1 MELKTQYFA
10 PADQGRAD
18 IKPTDLAIIDEKS
31 TPVEEQDR
39 FRSLIRTKMD
49 PKERALVR
57 KLDYYIMPT
66 ICVMYFLN
74 YVDRNAIAQARL
86 NHFEHD
92 LGMSGNQF
100 NTAVSILFIGYVLM
114 QVPSNMLIT
123 RIKPGIY
130 MSGCMLLWA
139 VVSASTAS
147 VKSYEGLVVSRFFL
161 GIAEAPF
168 YPGATYILAIYYTHS
183 EMAARVG
190 LMYAGQLLATGF
202 TGLISAGVFAG
213 MDGLRGFTGW
223 QWLFIIEGALTAFVA
238 ILGFWLLPNTPDD
251 TYWLTED
258 ERKLVQARRA
268 RDRMSDI
275 FGETSAWEGLKQ
287 AFKDKRTWLFCF
299 MQMFHLSACSF
310 NAFFPTV
317 AKTLKYDTTVTLLLT
332 CPPFVLAGIGSTLVG
347 WSSGRLNERTWH
359 ITATLSFA
367 IAGFVIAAST
377 LNTAARYVACFIFPV
392 GAFSANSVIVGWAS
406 STLSQTEE
414 KRAVVLA
421 ITNVFGHI
429 GYIYGAYLWPD
440 SDEPRYGIGFGASAG
455 FALLSICCAW
465 VVRTLLIQENKK
477 IRMSV
482 PEPTINLYSY

>member
-1 MELKTQYFA
+1 MEFKGQKL
-10 PADQGRAD
+10 P
-18 IKPTDLAIIDEKS
+18 PTPKLGDTAIVDEK
-31 TPVEEQDR
+31 PLIVEQESEPHTHAR
-39 FRSLIRTKMD
+39 IKMD
-49 PKERALVR
+49 PKEKALVR
-57 KLDYYIMPT
+57 KLDLYIMPT

-86 NHFEHD
+86 NHFERD
-92 LGMSGNQF
+92 LNMAGNEF
-100 NTAVSILFIGYVLM
+100 NTAVSILFVGYVLM

-130 MSGCMLLWA
+130 MSGCMFVWA
-139 VVSASTAS
+139 VVSTCTAA
-147 VKSYEGLVVSRFFL
+147 VKNYRGLVASRFFL

-183 EMAARVG
+183 EMATRVG
-190 LMYAGQLLATGF
+190 LMYCGQLLATGV

-213 MDGLRGFTGW
+213 MDGLRGLAGW
-223 QWLFIIEGALTAFVA
+223 QWLFLVEGAFTAFVA
-238 ILGFWLLPNTPDD
+238 VLGFWLLPNTPDD
-251 TYWLTED
+251 THWLSAE
-258 ERKLVQARRA
+258 ERKLVRA
-268 RDRMSDI
+268 RIERDRISDAL
-275 FGETSAWEGLKQ
+275 GEASAWDGLKQ
-287 AFKDKRTWLFCF
+287 AFGDKRTWLFCF

-317 AKTLKYDTTVTLLLT
+317 AKTLGYNTTVTLLLT
-332 CPPFVLAGIGSTLVG
+332 CPPFVLAGAGSTIVG
-347 WSSGRLNERTWH
+347 WSSGRLNERTRH
-359 ITATLSFA
+359 ITITLSIA
-367 IAGFVIAAST
+367 IVGFIIAAST

-392 GAFSANSVIVGWAS
+392 GAFSANSVVVGWAS

-465 VVRTLLIQENKK
+465 VVRMLLIQENKK
-477 IRMSV
+477 IRASTTGNV
-482 PEPTINLYSY
+482 NVYSY

>member
-1 MELKTQYFA
+1 MDTKQLDNAVVSEMRSTKASDGLS
-10 PADQGRAD
+10 
-18 IKPTDLAIIDEKS
+18 DL
-31 TPVEEQDR
+31 T
-39 FRSLIRTKMD
+39 RSKMN

-57 KLDYYIMPT
+57 KLDCYIMPT
-66 ICVMYFLN
+66 ICIMYFLN

-86 NHFEHD
+86 NHFESD
-92 LGMSGNQF
+92 LNMEGNEF
-100 NTAVSILFIGYVLM
+100 NTAVSILFVGYVLM

-123 RIKPGIY
+123 RIKPGVY
-130 MSGCMLLWA
+130 MAGCMFLWA
-139 VVSASTAS
+139 VVSACTAA
-147 VKSYEGLVVSRFFL
+147 VRSYGGLVASRFFL

-168 YPGATYILAIYYTHS
+168 YPGATYIMAIYYTHS

-190 LMYAGQLLATGF
+190 LMYCGQLLATGF

-213 MDGLRGFTGW
+213 MDGLRGLSGW
-223 QWLFIIEGALTAFVA
+223 QWLFIIEGALTGFVA
-238 ILGFWLLPNTPDD
+238 ILGFWLLPNSPAD
-251 TYWLTED
+251 TYWLTEE
-258 ERKLVQARRA
+258 ERKLVQVRSE
-268 RDRMSDI
+268 RDRLGDVL
-275 FGETSAWEGLKQ
+275 GEATAWEGLKQ

-317 AKTLKYDTTVTLLLT
+317 AKTLGYNTTVTLLLT
-332 CPPFVLAGIGSTLVG
+332 CPPFVLAGIGSTVVG

-359 ITATLSFA
+359 ITATLSIA
-367 IAGFVIAAST
+367 IIGFVIAAST

-392 GAFSANSVIVGWAS
+392 GAFSANSVIVGWLSA
-406 STLSQTEE
+406 TLSQPEE

-440 SDEPRYGIGFGASAG
+440 SDGPRYGIGFGASAG

-465 VVRTLLIQENKK
+465 VMRSLLVQENKK
-477 IRMSV
+477 IRASSTSAHV
-482 PEPTINLYSY
+482 NLYSY

>member
-1 MELKTQYFA
+1 MEPDAQNSSLKSKSGGISA
-10 PADQGRAD
+10 VVDVKPA
-18 IKPTDLAIIDEKS
+18 ISDEIGEPEILTKS
-31 TPVEEQDR
+31 
-39 FRSLIRTKMD
+39 KMD
-49 PKERALVR
+49 SKERALVR

-92 LGMSGNQF
+92 LGMSGNEF
-100 NTAVSILFIGYVLM
+100 NTAVSILFVGYVLM

-123 RIKPGIY
+123 RTKPGLY
-130 MSGCMLLWA
+130 MAGWMFLWA
-139 VVSASTAS
+139 VVSACTAA
-147 VKSYEGLVVSRFFL
+147 VKSYGGLVACRFFL

-183 EMAARVG
+183 EMAMRVG
-190 LMYAGQLLATGF
+190 LMYCGQLLATGF

-213 MDGLRGFTGW
+213 MDGLRGLTGW
-223 QWLFIIEGALTAFVA
+223 QWLFVIEGSFTALVA
-238 ILGFWLLPNTPDD
+238 VLGFWLLPNTPDD
-251 TYWLTED
+251 TFWLNDE
-258 ERKLVQARRA
+258 ERKLIRA
-268 RDRMSDI
+268 RIEGDKISDALSKS
-275 FGETSAWEGLKQ
+275 SAWEGLKE

-317 AKTLKYDTTVTLLLT
+317 AKTLGYNNTVTLLLT
-332 CPPFVLAGIGSTLVG
+332 CPPFILAGAGSVLVG

-359 ITATLSFA
+359 ITVALA
-367 IAGFVIAAST
+367 IAIIGFVIAAST

-392 GAFSANSVIVGWAS
+392 GAFSANSVVVGWAS

-440 SDEPRYGIGFGASAG
+440 TDEPRYGIGFGASAG

-465 VVRTLLIQENKK
+465 VVRTLLIRENRR
-477 IRMSV
+477 ILASNSERV
-482 PEPTINLYSY
+482 NLYSY

>member
-1 MELKTQYFA
+1 MDLKVQDSPPIPKSGDA
-10 PADQGRAD
+10 
-18 IKPTDLAIIDEKS
+18 AIVNAKLFIDEQDS
-31 TPVEEQDR
+31 EPCRHVRTQLSPEEK
-39 FRSLIRTKMD
+39 T
-49 PKERALVR
+49 LVR
-57 KLDYYIMPT
+57 KLDFYIMPT

-86 NHFEHD
+86 NHFESD
-92 LGMSGNQF
+92 LNMAGNEF
-100 NTAVSILFIGYVLM
+100 NTAVSILFVGYVLM

-123 RIKPGIY
+123 RIKPGVY
-130 MSGCMLLWA
+130 MSGWMFLWA
-139 VVSASTAS
+139 VVSTCTAA
-147 VKSYEGLVVSRFFL
+147 VKSYRGLVACRFFL

-183 EMAARVG
+183 EMATRIG
-190 LMYAGQLLATGF
+190 LMYCGQLLATGF

-213 MDGLRGFTGW
+213 MDGLQGLAGW

-238 ILGFWLLPNTPDD
+238 ILGFWFLPNTPDD
-251 TYWLTED
+251 THWLSTE
-258 ERKLVQARRA
+258 ERKLVRA
-268 RDRMSDI
+268 RIERDRISDAL
-275 FGETSAWEGLKQ
+275 GEATAWDGLKQ
-287 AFKDKRTWLFCF
+287 AFGDKRTWLFCF

-317 AKTLKYDTTVTLLLT
+317 AKTLGYNTTVTLLLT
-332 CPPFVLAGIGSTLVG
+332 CPPFVLAGIGSTVVG
-347 WSSGRLNERTWH
+347 WSSGRMNERTWH
-359 ITATLSFA
+359 ITVTLSTA
-367 IAGFVIAAST
+367 IVGFVIAAST

-406 STLSQTEE
+406 STLSQTVE

-465 VVRTLLIQENKK
+465 VVRTLLIQENNK
-477 IRMSV
+477 IRASDV
-482 PEPTINLYSY
+482 GNVNLYSY

>member
-1 MELKTQYFA
+1 MKHKIQDLSSTTKLDDGTTM
-10 PADQGRAD
+10 DV
-18 IKPTDLAIIDEKS
+18 KPVI
-31 TPVEEQDR
+31 VEQDNQSSR
-39 FRSLIRTKMD
+39 HVSSKID
-49 PKERALVR
+49 PKERALAR
-57 KLDYYIMPT
+57 KLDLYIMPT
-66 ICVMYFLN
+66 ICIMYFLN
-74 YVDRNAIAQARL
+74 YIDRNAIAQARL
-86 NHFEHD
+86 NHFEQD
-92 LGMSGNQF
+92 LNMSGNEF
-100 NTAVSILFIGYVLM
+100 NTAVSILFVGYVLM

-130 MSGCMLLWA
+130 MSGCMFLWA
-139 VVSASTAS
+139 MVSASTAA
-147 VKSYEGLVVSRFFL
+147 VKSYGGLIACRFFL

-190 LMYAGQLLATGF
+190 LMYCGQLLATGF

-213 MDGLRGFTGW
+213 MDGLQGLAGW
-223 QWLFIIEGALTAFVA
+223 QWLFIITGALTAFVA
-238 ILGFWLLPNTPDD
+238 VLGFWLLPNTPND
-251 TYWLTED
+251 THWLDEE
-258 ERKLVQARRA
+258 ERKLILARTERN
-268 RDRMSDI
+268 RISDAL
-275 FGETSAWEGLKQ
+275 GEASALDGLKQ
-287 AFKDKRTWLFCF
+287 AFGDKRTWLFCF

-317 AKTLKYDTTVTLLLT
+317 AKTLGYNTTVTLLLT
-332 CPPFVLAGIGSTLVG
+332 CPPFVLAGAGSTVVG

-359 ITATLSFA
+359 ITVTLSIA
-367 IAGFVIAAST
+367 IVGFVIAAST

-440 SDEPRYGIGFGASAG
+440 TDGPRYGIGFGASAG

-465 VVRTLLIQENKK
+465 VVRTLLIHENKK
-477 IRMSV
+477 IQGSTSDRV
-482 PEPTINLYSY
+482 NLYSY

>member
-1 MELKTQYFA
+1 MEPSA
-10 PADQGRAD
+10 RDPS
-18 IKPTDLAIIDEKS
+18 PTEEEKLGNKYAGGSVVDEK
-31 TPVEEQDR
+31 PVISDEIGEGER
-39 FRSLIRTKMD
+39 VAKGGMD
-49 PKERALVR
+49 PQEKALVR
-57 KLDYYIMPT
+57 KLDFYIMPT
-66 ICVMYFLN
+66 ICVMYFMN
-74 YVDRNAIAQARL
+74 YIDRNAIAQARL
-86 NHFEHD
+86 NHFEAD
-92 LGMSGNQF
+92 LGMSGNEF
-100 NTAVSILFIGYVLM
+100 NTAVSILFVGYVLM

-130 MSGCMLLWA
+130 MSGWMFLWA
-139 VVSASTAS
+139 VVSTCTAA
-147 VKSYEGLVVSRFFL
+147 VKSYGGLVACRFFL

-190 LMYAGQLLATGF
+190 LMYCGQLLATGL

-213 MDGLRGFTGW
+213 MDGLRGISGW
-223 QWLFIIEGALTAFVA
+223 QWLFIIEGSFTAIVA
-238 ILGFWLLPNTPDD
+238 IMGFWLLPNTPDD
-251 TYWLTED
+251 TFWLNDE
-258 ERKLVQARRA
+258 ERKLIRA
-268 RDRMSDI
+268 RIERDRVSDA
-275 FGETSAWEGLKQ
+275 TSNSSTWVGLKQ

-317 AKTLKYDTTVTLLLT
+317 AKTLGYDNTVTLLLT
-332 CPPFVLAGIGSTLVG
+332 CPPFVLAGIGSVVVG

-359 ITATLSFA
+359 ITVTLSVA
-367 IAGFVIAAST
+367 IVGFIIASST

-392 GAFSANSVIVGWAS
+392 GAFSANSVVVGWAS
-406 STLSQTEE
+406 ATLSQTEE

-465 VVRTLLIQENKK
+465 VVRTLLIQENRK
-477 IRMSV
+477 ILASNPGRV
-482 PEPTINLYSY
+482 NLYSY

>member
-1 MELKTQYFA
+1 MEPKTQDLS
-10 PADQGRAD
+10 PVEQEGRD
-18 IKPTDLAIIDEKS
+18 TKPIDVAVVDEKS
-31 TPVEEQDR
+31 AVIEDLGGSKPLT
-39 FRSLIRTKMD
+39 RSKMD
-49 PKERALVR
+49 LEERALVR
-57 KLDYYIMPT
+57 KLDCYIMPT

-86 NHFEHD
+86 NHFESD
-92 LGMSGNQF
+92 LNMSGNQF
-100 NTAVSILFIGYVLM
+100 NTAVSILFVGYVLM

-130 MSGCMLLWA
+130 MSGCMFLWA
-139 VVSASTAS
+139 IVSACTAS
-147 VKSYEGLVVSRFFL
+147 VRSYEGLVVSRFFL

-213 MDGLRGFTGW
+213 MDGLRGLAGW

-251 TYWLTED
+251 THWLNEE
-258 ERKLVQARRA
+258 ERKLVKVRQA
-268 RDRMSDI
+268 RDRMSDV
-275 FGETSAWEGLKQ
+275 FGETSTWEGLKQ
-287 AFKDKRTWLFCF
+287 AFRDKRAWLFCF

-317 AKTLKYDTTVTLLLT
+317 AKTLNYDTTVTLLLT

-347 WSSGRLNERTWH
+347 WSSGSFNERTWH

-367 IAGFVIAAST
+367 IVGFIIAAST

-465 VVRTLLIQENKK
+465 VMRMLLIRENKN
-477 IRMSV
+477 IRRSI
-482 PEPTINLYSY
+482 PDPINLYSY